1 MKRSQQLT
9 YRSPRDMQAA
19 GNDPHVPV
27 SNTQLAKA
35 LLSCDWLQREVRH
48 LRIIHHGG
56 SLDQH
61 PRDWSG
67 GSSWLE
73 RRRIIQATATPVPGL
88 EMNGSL
94 RTKEHGVCVVEQVDT
109 GRRMLA

>member
-19 GNDPHVPV
+19 GNDSHVPV

-35 LLSCDWLQREVRH
+35 LLSCDWLKREVRH

-61 PRDWSG
+61 SPDQSCG
-67 GSSWLE
+67 NSWLE
-73 RRRIIQATATPVPGL
+73 RRHTIQAAATPVPGL
-88 EMNGSL
+88 CGFAEMNGNL
-94 RTKEHGVCVVEQVDT
+94 RTKEHGACVSWN
-109 GRRMLA
+109 R

>member
-19 GNDPHVPV
+19 GNNPHVPV

-35 LLSCDWLQREVRH
+35 LLSCDWVKREVRH
-48 LRIIHHGG
+48 LRRIHNGG

-61 PRDWSG
+61 PPG
-67 GSSWLE
+67 QACGNSWLE
-73 RRRIIQATATPVPGL
+73 RRRTIQTAATPVPGL
-88 EMNGSL
+88 CDFVEMNGNL
-94 RTKEHGVCVVEQVDT
+94 RMKEHGTVRAVK
-109 GRRMLA
+109 